1 MSQERYFTGSS
12 TQEIQQQLQTDFA
25 AIGVIKDYTAVIKQ
39 GNASTHLTIQ
49 VQLGGAEEGGYEL
62 TILKTTFDYPGN
74 FQFHIYPQD
83 FLQEVGKFF
92 GMEDIKTG
100 YDSFDDATIVK
111 TNDTAF
117 IKNVFAD
124 AQVRNVFE
132 NLSGYSLSLDKDD
145 ETKQWQ
151 LLLEIQRG
159 LTNADELAMV
169 YDAYYKVLHTVEHPV
184 Q

>member
-1 MSQERYFTGSS
+1 MSQDRYLTGSS
-12 TQEIQQQLQTDFA
+12 AQEIRQQIQTDFA
-25 AIGVIKDYTAVIKQ
+25 AIGVINDYQAVIKQ
-39 GNASTHLTIQ
+39 GNATTYLTIQ
-49 VQLGGAEEGGYEL
+49 VHLGGAEEGGYEL
-62 TILKTTFDYPGN
+62 TILKTTFNYLGN

-92 GMEDIKTG
+92 GMEDVKTG
-100 YDSFDDATIVK
+100 YDSFDEATIVK
-111 TNDTAF
+111 TNDAAF

-159 LTNADELAMV
+159 LTDADELSLV
-169 YDAYYKVLHTVEHPV
+169 YDAYYKVLHTIEHPV